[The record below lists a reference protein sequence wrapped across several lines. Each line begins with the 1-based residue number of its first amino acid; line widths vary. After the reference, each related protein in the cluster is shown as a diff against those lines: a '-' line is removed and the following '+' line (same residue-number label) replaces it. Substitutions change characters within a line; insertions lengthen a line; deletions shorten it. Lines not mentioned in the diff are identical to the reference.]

1 MTRISMGCCWVG
13 WGVMV
18 GVCGD
23 WGLSMIIG
31 LKPSFGAIWREKE
44 PIEATRFL
52 GWGVEWGCCFDLAA
66 MDELRVQAYLA
77 LIQALLDCPGG
88 EENEILNGHQEL
100 LDEGFVQ
107 VRQQGES

>member
-1 MTRISMGCCWVG
+1 MGFKYDHRFETEF
-13 WGVMV
+13 WGNLE
-18 GVCGD
+18 GKGAN
-23 WGLSMIIG
+23 WGNPVSG
-31 LKPSFGAIWREKE
+31 LG
-44 PIEATRFL
+44 
-52 GWGVEWGCCFDLAA
+52 GWGCCFDLAA